1 MGGALPAALA
11 NRLLISRADAARRI
25 HEAADLGQRRAFNGE
40 PLQPALPA
48 TAEAQRNGDLGAGH
62 LAVIRGFCHRLPD
75 FVDIETRAK
84 AEAQLAR
91 LSREHRP
98 DELAKL
104 ADTLTDCLHPDGD
117 YTDID
122 RAKRRGITI
131 GRQDLDG
138 MSAIRGHLT
147 PEARATLDAVLAK
160 LAAPAHRRHRQHR
173 PTQPRRPAQRNHDA
187 LTAAR
192 CWPRDNSVS
201 TTAYRR
207 RSSSPPHSKNSKPAP
222 AADSP
227 PAAPCYRCPM

>member
-1 MGGALPAALA
+1 MGEVSVFGSDYDSNMRSSSREEVVEVFDALRAAMKRALDLRFDALTTPERLGLLQTCETLRRQLPAVEHPLLNQLAEQAGPTELGGALPVALA

-138 MSAIRGHLT
+138 MS
-147 PEARATLDAVLAK
+147 V
-160 LAAPAHRRHRQHR
+160 
-173 PTQPRRPAQRNHDA
+173 
-187 LTAAR
+187 
-192 CWPRDNSVS
+192 
-201 TTAYRR
+201 
-207 RSSSPPHSKNSKPAP
+207 RSAGT
-222 AADSP
+222 
-227 PAAPCYRCPM
+227 